1 MDMQSGANV
10 DTIMEIYPPP
20 LKKLVKQLSG
30 LPGIGQKSATRVALY
45 ILKSQR
51 ELAESLAKSLIE
63 VKEKIRFCSICFNL
77 TEDDPCSICRDKN
90 RANGVICI
98 VEGPGDQLAIEE
110 SGIFKGRY
118 HVLHG
123 VLSPLDG
130 IGPEDLKIGGLLAR
144 LEKEEVKEIIL
155 ATNPTAEGE
164 TTASY
169 LADLLS
175 PKVSTI
181 TRIALGVP
189 MGGDL
194 KYMDSMTLQHSLK
207 SRIPVAS

>member
-1 MDMQSGANV
+1 MG
-10 DTIMEIYPPP
+10 IYPPP
-20 LKKLVKQLSG
+20 LEKLIEQLCR

-51 ELAESLAKSLIE
+51 QLAETLAKSLIE
-63 VKEKIRFCSICFNL
+63 VKEKIAFCSICFYL
-77 TEDDPCSICRDKN
+77 TDENPCTICSDEH
-90 RANGVICI
+90 RANGMICV

-110 SGIFKGRY
+110 SGTFKGRY

-130 IGPEDLKIGGLLAR
+130 IGPEDLKIGQLLDR
-144 LEKEEVKEIIL
+144 VEKEEVKEVIL
-155 ATNPTAEGE
+155 ATNPTTEGE
-164 TTASY
+164 ATASY
-169 LADLLS
+169 LAKILS
-175 PKVSTI
+175 HKGLKI

-194 KYMDSMTLQHSLK
+194 KYMDSMTLQYALK
-207 SRIPVAS
+207 SRNPVAS

>member
-130 IGPEDLKIGGLLAR
+130 IGPEDLKIGDLLAR
-144 LEKEEVKEIIL
+144 LEKEEVKEVIL

>member
-1 MDMQSGANV
+1 MG
-10 DTIMEIYPPP
+10 IYPPP
-20 LKKLVKQLSG
+20 LEKLIEQLSR

-51 ELAESLAKSLIE
+51 ELAENLAKSLME
-63 VKEKIRFCSICFNL
+63 VKDKIDFCSTCFNL
-77 TEDDPCSICRDKN
+77 TDENPCSICSDQN
-90 RANGVICI
+90 RANGIICI

-118 HVLHG
+118 HILHG

-130 IGPEDLKIGGLLAR
+130 IGPQDLKIGELFDR
-144 LEKEEVKEIIL
+144 IDKEEVKELIL

-164 TTASY
+164 ATASY
-169 LADLLS
+169 LGKILTDKDL
-175 PKVSTI
+175 KI

-194 KYMDSMTLQHSLK
+194 KYMDSMTLRHSLK
-207 SRIPVAS
+207 SRHPV

>member
-1 MDMQSGANV
+1 
-10 DTIMEIYPPP
+10 MEIYPPS
-20 LKKLVKQLSG
+20 LERLIEQFSR
-30 LPGIGQKSATRVALY
+30 LPGIGQKSATRLALY
-45 ILKSQR
+45 ILKSKS
-51 ELAESLAKSLIE
+51 ELAENLAKSLIE
-63 VKEKIRFCSICFNL
+63 VKDKIKFCTVCYNL
-77 TEDDPCSICRDKN
+77 TDHDTCSICRDTN

-130 IGPEDLKIGGLLAR
+130 IGPEDLKTGELLLR
-144 LEKEEVKEIIL
+144 LEKEDIKEVIL

-164 TTASY
+164 ATASY
-169 LADLLS
+169 LAKILKDKGL
-175 PKVSTI
+175 KI

-194 KYMDSMTLQHSLK
+194 KYMDSMTLRHSIN
-207 SRIPVAS
+207 SRISMVP

>member
-1 MDMQSGANV
+1 MG
-10 DTIMEIYPPP
+10 IYPPP
-20 LKKLVKQLSG
+20 LEKLIEQLSR

-45 ILKSQR
+45 ILRSQR
-51 ELAESLAKSLIE
+51 ELAENLAKSLME
-63 VKEKIRFCSICFNL
+63 VKDKIEFCSTCFNL
-77 TEDDPCSICRDKN
+77 TDENPCSICSDQI
-90 RANGVICI
+90 RANGIICI

-118 HVLHG
+118 HILHG

-130 IGPEDLKIGGLLAR
+130 VGPEDLKIGELFDR
-144 LEKEEVKEIIL
+144 IDKEEVKELIL

-164 TTASY
+164 ATASY
-169 LADLLS
+169 LTKIFTD
-175 PKVSTI
+175 KDVKI

-194 KYMDSMTLQHSLK
+194 KYMDSMTLRHSLK
-207 SRIPVAS
+207 RRHPVIP

>member
-1 MDMQSGANV
+1 MQS
-10 DTIMEIYPPP
+10 YSPP
-20 LKKLVKQLSG
+20 LERLIKQLSR

-45 ILKSQR
+45 ILNNKDD
-51 ELAESLAKSLIE
+51 LAENLAASLME
-63 VKEKIRFCSICFNL
+63 VKEKIKYCPICFNF
-77 TEDDPCSICRDKN
+77 TDNEPCSICSDSD
-90 RANGVICI
+90 RANGIICI

-110 SGIFKGRY
+110 SGTFKGRY

-130 IGPEDLKIGGLLAR
+130 IGPEDLKIGELLVR
-144 LEKEEVKEIIL
+144 LENEEIDEVVL
-155 ATNPTAEGE
+155 ATNPTTQGE
-164 TTASY
+164 ATASY

-175 PKVSTI
+175 CKDIRI

-194 KYMDSMTLQHSLK
+194 KYMDPMTLRHCFK
-207 SRIPVAS
+207 RRIPVSS